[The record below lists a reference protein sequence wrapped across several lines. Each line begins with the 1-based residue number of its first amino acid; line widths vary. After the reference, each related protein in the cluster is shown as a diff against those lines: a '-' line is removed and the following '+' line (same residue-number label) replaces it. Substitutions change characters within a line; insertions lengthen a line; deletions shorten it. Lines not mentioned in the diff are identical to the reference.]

1 MTDAARRRSRR
12 PLLTREAI
20 LEAGARVLQRDGCG
34 GLTMRA
40 IADELKIQAPSLYWY
55 VSGKDELE
63 VALYDHLMSDLQFEL
78 SGNDWREDLR
88 HVARQMRHYMR
99 DRRDVALLL
108 PHDYSVGPHALRH
121 LEQGLT
127 ILRRAGLAPR
137 DAAYAV
143 NMLFNYIVHWA
154 SGESRQLHRRTGA
167 STKQTTSI
175 AEPNSLAA
183 LSRDAYP
190 NIVALADHLQTNDA
204 DGTFEFGLDCII
216 DGLER
221 RAAASGA
228 SASSGDFRHRSP

>member
-1 MTDAARRRSRR
+1 MTDAAPRRSRR

-20 LEAGARVLQRDGCG
+20 LDAGARVLQRDGYG

-40 IADELKIQAPSLYWY
+40 IADELQIQAPSLYWY
-55 VSGKDELE
+55 VSSKDELE
-63 VALYDHLMSDLQFEL
+63 VALYHLMGGLRFEL
-78 SGNDWREDLR
+78 NGTDWREDLR
-88 HVARQMRHYMR
+88 RVAQQMRCYMR

-121 LEQGLT
+121 LELGLT

-154 SGESRQLHRRTGA
+154 SGESRQRHRREAA
-167 STKQTTSI
+167 SAAPPTTI
-175 AEPNSLAA
+175 AESVSLAA
-183 LSRDAYP
+183 LSTDDYP
-190 NIVALADHLQTNDA
+190 NIVALADLLLANDA

-221 RAAASGA
+221 RAAAS
-228 SASSGDFRHRSP
+228 SASTHR